1 MPGMDG
7 TGPLGQG
14 AMTGGGFGRC
24 NPNADPAVYGGR
36 GMGRG
41 RANRRYSRRGF
52 YRRGI
57 ADADIAQPAD
67 TIDAR
72 TSELEKRLDALSAE
86 NERLI
91 KENQKLKENGQN

>member
-24 NPNADPAVYGGR
+24 NPNAESAVYSGR

-41 RANRRYSRRGF
+41 RGNRRCLKRGF
-52 YRRGI
+52 YSRGI
-57 ADADIAQPAD
+57 ADTDIEKSAD

-72 TSELEKRLDALSAE
+72 AGELEKRLDALSAE

-91 KENQKLKENGQN
+91 KENQKLKENS

>member
-14 AMTGGGFGRC
+14 PMTGGGFGRC

-41 RANRRYSRRGF
+41 RGNGFRRNLNQRAF
-52 YRRGI
+52 
-57 ADADIAQPAD
+57 AQPDIAQTAGAAKAD
-67 TIDAR
+67 TQ
-72 TSELEKRLDALSAE
+72 ELSKRLEALSAE
-86 NERLI
+86 NDRLA
-91 KENQKLKENGQN
+91 KENKKLKENS